1 MVLFENECVR
11 VSTLEN
17 GDLKIAVGEDFYNL
31 YDDPSISGGYAYW
44 GLPEKK
50 IYEGQLIRFDHIG
63 DFLADWLSN
72 SEYAMV
78 SSDETGDMIDRYM
91 PIIVSNVVWP
101 ESNDFESFI
110 KYDGK
115 FIYLDWSIKNEY
127 LELFEKGFL
136 IFSKVQ

>member
-31 YDDPSISGGYAYW
+31 YDDPSISGTYPYW

-50 IYEGQLIRFDHIG
+50 IYEGQIVRIDRLCD
-63 DFLADWLSN
+63 LLENWLKN
-72 SEYAMV
+72 TSEYDLV
-78 SSDETGDMIDRYM
+78 SSFDTGDLIDDYN
-91 PIIVSNVVWP
+91 PIFVSDPVWS
-101 ESNDFESFI
+101 EYGDLLS
-110 KYDGK
+110 YDGK
-115 FIYLDWSIKNEY
+115 YLYLDWGIKNEY
-127 LELFEKGFL
+127 LELYQRGFL